1 MNLSPNI
8 VYIGDGSKKFIQT
21 ASDNRAE
28 HIDIPSLNFT
38 DFTWVF
44 DVILNA
50 NEVVFCKP
58 NSWKDPDYE
67 DIFEGLASWTR
78 TKKSINYTS
87 TSFEIPECLH
97 TLNERKNNAGPQVWV
112 GGCSFAHGE
121 KLEDQD
127 KRYGQL
133 IADKLGM
140 PVSFL
145 THNGASNGWVADQ
158 LMKSDIQQGD
168 VVIIGVTG
176 VSRVPIY
183 MNKDYY
189 AVNIHSFTKDEIWK
203 FITKTLT
210 ENNIPIDEQTLKVQD
225 NAKLKRYI
233 SEEFLLSD
241 HFFYDAINH
250 IEQLANFF
258 KKLKVKFLFVYVPEI
273 ECLYMSNVG
282 KMLQYF
288 ASTKIPTHVIETRY
302 VDRATDLVHPGPET
316 HRLYAEEILQQLDK
330 IY

>member
-1 MNLSPNI
+1 MNLSPDI
-8 VYIGDGSKKFIQT
+8 VYIGDGSREFIQAAT
-21 ASDNRAE
+21 DRNAE

-44 DVILNA
+44 SVILNA

-58 NSWKDPDYE
+58 NTWKDSDYE
-67 DIFEGLASWTR
+67 DLFEGLASWAR
-78 TKKSINYTS
+78 TKRSIDYTPN
-87 TSFEIPECLH
+87 SFEVPECLH
-97 TLNERKNNAGPQVWV
+97 TLEGRKNNSPQVWI

-121 KLEDQD
+121 KLQDQN

-133 IADKLGM
+133 IADKLKM

-158 LMKSDIQQGD
+158 LMKSDIREGD

-203 FITKTLT
+203 SITRILT
-210 ENNIPIDEQTLKVQD
+210 ENNIPLDEQTLKVQD
-225 NAKLKRYI
+225 NATLKRYI

-258 KKLKVKFLFVYVPEI
+258 NKLKVKFLFVYVPEI

-282 KMLQYF
+282 KMLQYL
-288 ASTKIPTHVIETRY
+288 ASTKIPAHVMESRY
-302 VDRATDLVHPGPET
+302 VDRATDQVHPGTET
-316 HRLYAEEILQQLDK
+316 HRLYADEILQQLDK
-330 IY
+330 IYK